1 MSPTNKSY
9 VSIQLPLGG
18 HSFSSKALDEVKVDD
33 NCRIVAIVDTA
44 RCAAVPIVLLN
55 GASLE
60 EHLLSAGIA
69 IAPNEVAV
77 CNDEQEVAVVMAMNR
92 ECHTTLIAK
101 YGDKISFTSPLL
113 ATPLPEQGS
122 VLHLSSN
129 TLCVRVTTNG
139 LKFIDAIEVDGDGDI
154 YVRTGRAADTAHLIA
169 GAGWGIW
176 GKLQQNI
183 EVGQTTSLD
192 AYIDNG
198 IYSGVYTNG
207 TTLFETFVMV
217 VINNYAVAAATGTA
231 RNITQLKYAVDI
243 NGTFCYHVRN
253 GQGADTV
260 EWGEWRDPMSEFQK
274 FIDRLKNRLEVSDVI
289 EAADK
294 IIATLKT
301 N

>member
-44 RCAAVPIVLLN
+44 RCAAVPIALLN

-60 EHLLSAGIA
+60 EHLQSAGIA

-92 ECHTTLIAK
+92 ECHTTLTAK

-122 VLHLSSN
+122 VLHLSSK
-129 TLCVRVTTNG
+129 TLYVRVTTNG

-154 YVRTGRAADTAHLIA
+154 IYVLEKINSVHNIYNMYARAEGDTQRLIRLC
-169 GAGWGIW
+169 
-176 GKLQQNI
+176 KQQFSNLVC
-183 EVGQTTSLD
+183 E
-192 AYIDNG
+192 
-198 IYSGVYTNG
+198 
-207 TTLFETFVMV
+207 
-217 VINNYAVAAATGTA
+217 
-231 RNITQLKYAVDI
+231 
-243 NGTFCYHVRN
+243 
-253 GQGADTV
+253 
-260 EWGEWRDPMSEFQK
+260 
-274 FIDRLKNRLEVSDVI
+274 
-289 EAADK
+289 
-294 IIATLKT
+294 
-301 N
+301 